1 MTKNYVLASLIAAAA
16 ATGCTATVNGTVT
29 PGASTSPGA
38 SLAPST
44 ASSTAPGGTA
54 SATPAASASP
64 GATASTGVADAA
76 MLKIYKAGRKWVYEL
91 STAGMTIDTTQEVVK
106 IEGATA
112 TIKTTSTVMGR
123 TSDSTSTVDLSKTDY
138 PTMVSKQ
145 VASGNSNTSY
155 TWQQTSTGAES
166 VTVPAGTYAAT
177 KWVGKLIAAGMVTGA
192 VKGAST
198 ADVDMT
204 FWTSTDVGLVKLDGV
219 SKNTTSV
226 STYQVKQQMPDLS
239 QIPGMGGTGM
249 PTGIPAGIGG
259 ATSST
264 FTYKMTLKS
273 VTP

>member
-1 MTKNYVLASLIAAAA
+1 MMTKNHVLACQVAAAA
-16 ATGCTATVNGTVT
+16 ATGCTANMSGTVT
-29 PGASTSPGA
+29 PGASASPGA
-38 SLAPST
+38 STAPST
-44 ASSTAPGGTA
+44 APSGTA
-54 SATPAASASP
+54 STTPAASASA

-76 MLKIYKAGRKWVYEL
+76 MLKIYKMGRKWVYEL
-91 STAGMTIDTTQEVVK
+91 STAGMTFDTTQEVVK

-112 TIKTTSTVMGR
+112 TIKTTSTIMGR

-155 TWQQTSTGAES
+155 TWQQTSTGDES
-166 VTVPAGTYAAT
+166 VTVPAGTFAST
-177 KWVGKLIAAGMVTGA
+177 KWVGKLIAAGTVTGA
-192 VKGAST
+192 VKGTST

-219 SKNTTSV
+219 SKNTATV
-226 STYQVKQQMPDLS
+226 STYQLKQQMPDLS
-239 QIPGMGGTGM
+239 QIPGMGGSGM
-249 PTGIPAGIGG
+249 PTTIPTGLGG
-259 ATSST
+259 STAST